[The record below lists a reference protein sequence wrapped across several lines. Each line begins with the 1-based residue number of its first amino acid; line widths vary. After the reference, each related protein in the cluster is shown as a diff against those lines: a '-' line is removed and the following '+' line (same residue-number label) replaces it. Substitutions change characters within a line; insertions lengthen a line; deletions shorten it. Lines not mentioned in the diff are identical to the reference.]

1 MKTTRKS
8 KILELCFE
16 VEVSY
21 DSVWAAEGSDADGN
35 RDYYITEW
43 IVREVE
49 VLTAKVPPEVRRY
62 LEDCAVE
69 QFNNTY
75 ND

>member
-16 VEVSY
+16 VELSY
-21 DSVWAAEGSDADGN
+21 DSIWTSEGSDADGN

-49 VLTAKVPPEVRRY
+49 VLTKVPNGPVRQF